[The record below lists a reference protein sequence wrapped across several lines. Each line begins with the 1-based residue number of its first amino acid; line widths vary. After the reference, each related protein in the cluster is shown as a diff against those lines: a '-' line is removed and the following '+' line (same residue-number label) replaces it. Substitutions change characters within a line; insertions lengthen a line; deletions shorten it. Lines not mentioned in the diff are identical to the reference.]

1 MHKIFSGQNTI
12 NKEKFQRVWWGKIHL
27 IAAIG
32 LFLRLLFTF
41 LCDTIYHP
49 DEIFQYVE
57 QAHRW
62 AFGYG
67 SIPWEY
73 RYGIRSWILPGF
85 IAGLLK
91 VLHTFNIE
99 DPNIYT
105 AAIKVFFCIISIFLI
120 YSSYIITR
128 NIATEKAARIAC
140 LLTCFWYE
148 LVSIASKAIP
158 EMISAYLIMGAILCL
173 VTRPSKEKTVLFGLA
188 CGLITLLRYQY
199 LGAVIILF
207 IAAIAKWKK
216 QDVFIIFGILFSFVL
231 AAGYLDYLTWGSFFA
246 SYYNNFLFNS
256 TYKVSEL
263 FGVEPPWHYFL
274 GGAFISTVFTSFLMP
289 RHRRPWL
296 LIMCIFSIIL
306 PHSLIAHKEFR
317 FILAVI
323 PLCLILAAITISDVI
338 LNNKVVTEFNG
349 NSDLVTKLVPISS
362 LYTTIKKIRVKL
374 LRKIQQVYFDKEGQ
388 LVYSKSAIKKIVTSV
403 TTMVILVLIAG
414 APRFQ
419 PTLSAYLFLHKE
431 PDLVAL
437 FNKHSSWGSTGG
449 YYYLHRNIPIYYP
462 NAAQGLDIKFFSP
475 HVSHIIC
482 HINEPSTPGF
492 TTIFKDGD
500 LEVRRTN
507 ITNKQYRKL
516 DIDTINF
523 PQKGV
528 DDRFKPTVKPH
539 IKP

>member
-1 MHKIFSGQNTI
+1 MHKIFSSQNTT
-12 NKEKFQRVWWGKIHL
+12 NREKLQRGWWGKIHL
-27 IAAIG
+27 IAVVG
-32 LFLRLLFTF
+32 LLLRLLFTF
-41 LCDTIYHP
+41 RCDTIYHP

-67 SIPWEY
+67 NIPWEY

-85 IAGLLK
+85 IAGLLHI
-91 VLHTFNIE
+91 LHILNIE

-105 AAIKVFFCIISIFLI
+105 AAIKVFFCVVSISLI

-128 NIATEKAARIAC
+128 NIASEKAARIAC
-140 LLTCFWYE
+140 VLTSFWYE

-158 EMISAYLIMGAILCL
+158 EMISAYLIMGAIICL
-173 VTRPSKEKTVLFGLA
+173 VTKSSREKTILFGIA
-188 CGLITLLRYQY
+188 CSLITLLRYQY

-207 IAAIAKWKK
+207 IAAAIKWKK
-216 QDVFIIFGILFSFVL
+216 QDILIIIGILFSFVL

-256 TYKVSEL
+256 TYKISEL
-263 FGVEPPWHYFL
+263 FGVEPPWYYFL
-274 GGAFISTVFTSFLMP
+274 GGAFISTIFTSFLIP
-289 RHRRPWL
+289 QHRRPWL
-296 LIMCIFSIIL
+296 LIICIFSIIL

-323 PLCLILAAITISDVI
+323 PLCLILTAITISDVI
-338 LNNKVVTEFNG
+338 LNNKIISEFNDKSESITRLG
-349 NSDLVTKLVPISS
+349 LISPLS
-362 LYTTIKKIRVKL
+362 ITTKKIRVKL
-374 LRKIQQVYFDKEGQ
+374 LRKIQQTYLDKEGE
-388 LVYSKSAIKKIVTSV
+388 LIYSKSAIKKIFISV
-403 TTMVILVLIAG
+403 TTILVLVLVAG
-414 APRFQ
+414 APKFQ

-431 PDLVAL
+431 SDLVAL
-437 FNKHSSWGSTGG
+437 FNKHSSWGSTGA

-462 NAAQGLDIKFFSP
+462 DEVKSLDIKFFSP

-482 HINEPSTPGF
+482 HKSEPVTPGF
-492 TTIFKDGD
+492 TTIFRDGD
-500 LEVRRTN
+500 LEVRRTT
-507 ITNKQYRKL
+507 IANKQYRKL

-523 PQKGV
+523 PQEGV